1 MTGQEKALFSL
12 QKYFLALQHKLEKY
26 KLAGINPPDF
36 LLQNFEQAKRRL
48 HIFSKARDKKTTS

>member
-26 KLAGINPPDF
+26 KMAGIIPPEY
-36 LLQNFEQAKRRL
+36 LLQKFEETKRRL
-48 HIFSKARDKKTTS
+48 HIFSKARKYND